1 MSAVRIPAGEAG
13 GKQRQTPPSSE
24 GSRERT
30 ADVALDVHRIR
41 ADFPILGRKVA
52 GGKRLVYLDN
62 AATSQKP
69 RQVLDAMDS
78 VYREHNANI
87 HRGVYELSEETT
99 ALFEG
104 ARDRVAAFIN
114 APHSREVI
122 FCRNATEGINLVAYS
137 WGRDTVKR
145 GDRVI
150 VSILEHHSNFVP
162 WQQLCAEVGAE
173 LVVIDI
179 DDQGRLR
186 RDQFEAE
193 VARGARLVAIT
204 HTSNGLGTVNA
215 VKELTAVAKAAGATV
230 LIDAAQ
236 AVPHT
241 PVDVQDIGCDF
252 LVFSGHKMLAPPG
265 SGALWGRTE
274 ILERMRPFLYGG
286 DMISRVAVDTT
297 TWNELPWK
305 FEAGTSAYVDA
316 IGLGAAVEY
325 LTAVGMDRVHAHE
338 RALVTY
344 ALPRLLEIPGIT
356 VYGPHDLEDRVGV
369 ISFGLDGIHP
379 HDAATIFDREGVCV
393 RAGHHC
399 NQPLMTRLGC
409 VATTRASFYLY
420 NTIEECDA
428 LLGAIA
434 KAQRIFA

>member
-1 MSAVRIPAGEAG
+1 MTTVLPRSDA
-13 GKQRQTPPSSE
+13 
-24 GSRERT
+24 
-30 ADVALDVHRIR
+30 ALDVGRIR
-41 ADFPILGRKVA
+41 ADFPILSRTMA
-52 GGKRLVYLDN
+52 SGKPLVYLDN

-69 RQVLDAMDS
+69 RQVIEAMDS

-104 ARDRVAAFIN
+104 AREKVARFIN
-114 APHSREVI
+114 AAHSREVI
-122 FCRNATEGINLVAYS
+122 FCRNATEGINLVAYA
-137 WGRDTVKR
+137 WGRDNVKR
-145 GDRVI
+145 GDRII
-150 VSILEHHSNFVP
+150 VSVLEHHSNFVP
-162 WQQLCAEVGAE
+162 WQQLAKESGAE

-186 RDQFEAE
+186 RDEF
-193 VARGARLVAIT
+193 ARELAKGARLVAIT
-204 HTSNGLGTVNA
+204 HTSNGLGTVNP
-215 VKELTAVAKAAGATV
+215 VRELTQQAKAAGAVV

-252 LVFSGHKMLAPPG
+252 LAFSGHKMLAPPG
-265 SGALWGRTE
+265 SGAVWGRAE

-286 DMISRVAVDTT
+286 DMISRVAVDLT

-316 IGLGAAVEY
+316 IGLGAAVDY

-338 RALVTY
+338 IELVGY
-344 ALPRLLEIPGIT
+344 LLPRLLEVRGIT
-356 VYGPHDLEDRVGV
+356 VYGTHTLDDRVGV
-369 ISFGLDGIHP
+369 VSFNLEGIHP
-379 HDAATIFDREGVCV
+379 HDAATIFDSEGVAV

-420 NTIEECDA
+420 NTTGECDA

-434 KAQRIFA
+434 KARKIFA